1 MRATIGHERYA
12 ITTLATRTKHNGTID
27 EEGYLRVAL
36 FLGCSILMIERF
48 KRGNLLGYALNA
60 VRVDYLAVIDQRG
73 GSR

>member
-36 FLGCSILMIERF
+36 FLGCSILMIERL
-48 KRGNLLGYALNA
+48 KKGNLLEDVLNA
-60 VRVDYLAVIDQRG
+60 VRLDYSA
-73 GSR
+73 S

>member
-36 FLGCSILMIERF
+36 FLSCFILAIEWL
-48 KRGNLLGYALNA
+48 KKGNLLEDVLNA
-60 VRVDYLAVIDQRG
+60 VRLDYSA
-73 GSR
+73 S